1 MSESENL
8 KVKQSLQNIS
18 CFNKDTV
25 FVTRKKQTID
35 NIMYYWVK
43 SPLAVLNELFSRS
56 ELFALKSIFF
66 LILLVAMQ

>member
-1 MSESENL
+1 MSDSENL

-25 FVTRKKQTID
+25 FITRKKQAID

-43 SPLAVLNELFSRS
+43 SPLAVLN
-56 ELFALKSIFF
+56 
-66 LILLVAMQ
+66 